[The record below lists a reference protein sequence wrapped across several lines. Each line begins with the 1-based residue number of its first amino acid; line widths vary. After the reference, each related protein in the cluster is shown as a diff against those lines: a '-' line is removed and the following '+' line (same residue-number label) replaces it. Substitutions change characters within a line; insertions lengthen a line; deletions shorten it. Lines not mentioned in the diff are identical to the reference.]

1 MSSKYSSGLEELAKG
16 RTLYPQE
23 ALLKVKDSNKSL
35 FIGIPKEIA
44 LQENRVSLRPEAVSL
59 LINNGH
65 EVWVETG
72 AGDASK
78 FTDKEY
84 SDAGAKIK
92 YSPQEV
98 FEADVVLK
106 VEPPTLDEVDYMKPG
121 KTLISAL
128 QLGNQKQE
136 FIEALNKKKLTAVGF
151 ELIEDKVGGMPVVR
165 AMSEIAGSTVMLI
178 AAEYLSSVNDGR
190 GIILGGITGVP
201 PTKVIILGAG
211 TVAEYA
217 ARAALGLGAKI
228 EIYDN
233 HIYKLRRIKH
243 ALGHQI
249 YTSTID
255 HANFSESLK
264 SADVV
269 IGAIR
274 AEKGRVR
281 CIVTEEMV
289 SQMRQDSIII
299 DVSID
304 QGGCFETSH
313 LTTHK
318 KPIFRKFGVIHYCV
332 PNIPARV
339 ARTATTAFSNI
350 FTPILLH
357 AAEMGGIEEM
367 ILSTKWFTKGVYTY
381 KGSCT
386 NIHIA
391 HKFNL
396 KHKDLNLL
404 MAARL

>member
-23 ALLKVKDSNKSL
+23 ALIKVKDSNKSL
-35 FIGIPKEIA
+35 FIGIPREIA

-78 FTDKEY
+78 FSDNEY

-106 VEPPTLDEVDYMKPG
+106 VEPPTLDEVDYLKPG

-128 QLGNQKQE
+128 QLGNQKSE
-136 FIEALNKKKLTAVGF
+136 FIEALNRKKITAVGF

-318 KPIFRKFGVIHYCV
+318 KPIFRKHGVIHYCV

-350 FTPILLH
+350 FTPVLLH
-357 AAEMGGIEEM
+357 AADMGGIEEM

-391 HKFNL
+391 QKFNL
-396 KHKDLNLL
+396 KHKDLSLL